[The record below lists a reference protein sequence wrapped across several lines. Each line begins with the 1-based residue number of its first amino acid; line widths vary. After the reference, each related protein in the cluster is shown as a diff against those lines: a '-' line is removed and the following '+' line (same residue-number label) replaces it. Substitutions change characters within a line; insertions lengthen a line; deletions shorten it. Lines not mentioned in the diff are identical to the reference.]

1 MKLLFKIEKVAE
13 NYEEE
18 MALNRRSREED
29 LIHEEHSFLMKKL
42 VTVFYI
48 ISIMAIVFIMLMEV
62 KRVYRTDFF
71 QDYNFPFEDS
81 YYGITKG
88 LE

>member
-1 MKLLFKIEKVAE
+1 
-13 NYEEE
+13 
-18 MALNRRSREED
+18 
-29 LIHEEHSFLMKKL
+29 MKKL

>member
-1 MKLLFKIEKVAE
+1 MKLVFKIEKVAE

-18 MALNRRSREED
+18 MALNRRSQEEE
-29 LIHEEHSFLMKKL
+29 LIHEEHQTLMKRL

-48 ISIMAIVFIMLMEV
+48 ISILAIMWIMLMEV
-62 KRVYRTDFF
+62 KRVYKTDFF
-71 QDYNFPFEDS
+71 EDYNFPFEDS
-81 YYGITKG
+81 YYSITKG

>member
-1 MKLLFKIEKVAE
+1 MKLIFKIEKVAE

-18 MALNRRSREED
+18 LVLSRLSHEEE
-29 LIHEEHSFLMKKL
+29 LIQEEHSFLMKKL

-48 ISIMAIVFIMLMEV
+48 LSIMAIVFVMLMEV

-81 YYGITKG
+81 YYSITKG
-88 LE
+88 ME

>member
-1 MKLLFKIEKVAE
+1 MKFIFKIEKVAE
-13 NYEEE
+13 NYEEK
-18 MALNRRSREED
+18 MALNNHSHEEE

-48 ISIMAIVFIMLMEV
+48 LSIMAIVFIMLMEV

>member
-1 MKLLFKIEKVAE
+1 MKLIFKIEKVAE

-18 MALNRRSREED
+18 MVLNRRSHEEE

-81 YYGITKG
+81 YYSITKG